1 MVDLKLLNWTS
12 QTMEFNTKSL
22 ESHKSD
28 TLNHEIGHGKLET
41 SKLNTLDLEIVHGKL
56 RIPQIKH
63 FVLKKWAL

>member
-1 MVDLKLLNWTS
+1 
-12 QTMEFNTKSL
+12 MEFNTKSL